1 MPVQNYLDQIWDAF
15 NEGICITNAHGII
28 LHVNRK
34 YEEITGFDRKNII
47 GLPAYDLV
55 QSGKLDV
62 ILNPEVITRKER
74 VTKIQSLAD
83 GRQLI
88 LEGNPVFDKN
98 GNTVLCITFLRDDTI
113 FSDMRNRISLQKELL
128 ETFQGLSTGSIGTTL
143 TNPKKIAFSTVMQQL
158 YTKIADMAET
168 DATVLIL
175 GETGVGK
182 DVIAR
187 RIHNKSLRTNKTF
200 IKIDCGSIP
209 ENLIETE
216 LFGYV
221 AGTFSGA
228 NKNGKIGLIE
238 AANEGTLFFDE
249 IGELPMLM
257 QTRLLRFL
265 QDGEIVRVGS
275 TTPKKINVRIIAA
288 TNKNLEKS
296 VALGEFRNDLYYRL
310 KVAVINVP
318 PLRERQADI
327 VPLAENFLQ
336 FYGNKYHKRL
346 EFSQEAKELLQQ
358 YSWPGNVRELENMI
372 QGLIV
377 TCKQK
382 IIKSFD
388 LPLPA
393 HAIKSVQSQHGSQE
407 LPDFQN
413 KTYKEIMKEY
423 ENKVLC
429 AAVKRFDK
437 NISKIAKALQI
448 DRSTVFRKVKE
459 LEKAGLL

>member
-1 MPVQNYLDQIWDAF
+1 MPVRDYLEQIWDAF
-15 NEGICITNAHGII
+15 SEGICITNAHGII
-28 LHVNRK
+28 LHVNKK
-34 YEEITGFDRKNII
+34 YEEITGLTKKFVI

-55 QSGKLDV
+55 QSGKLDL
-62 ILNPEVITRKER
+62 ILNPEVFQKKEQ

-83 GRQLI
+83 GKQII

-98 GNTVLCITFLRDDTI
+98 GNVILCITFLRDDTI
-113 FSDMRNRISLQKELL
+113 FADMRSRISIQKELL
-128 ETFQGLSTGSIGTTL
+128 ETFQELSTTNMGRSPV
-143 TNPKKIAFSTVMQQL
+143 NPKKIAYSTVMQQL
-158 YTKIADMAET
+158 YTQIGGIAET
-168 DATVLIL
+168 DATTLIL

-182 DVIAR
+182 DVVAH
-187 RIHNKSLRTNKTF
+187 RIHNKSLRANKTF
-200 IKIDCGSIP
+200 IKVDCGSIP

-228 NKNGKIGLIE
+228 NKNGKIGFIE
-238 AANEGTLFFDE
+238 AANEGTLFLDE

-265 QDGEIVRVGS
+265 QDSEIVRVGS
-275 TTPKKINVRIIAA
+275 TVPKKIDVRIIAA

-296 VALGEFRNDLYYRL
+296 IANGEFRSDLYYRL
-310 KVAVINVP
+310 KVAVINIP
-318 PLRERQADI
+318 PLREREADI
-327 VPLAENFLQ
+327 IPLAENFLQ
-336 FYGNKYHKRL
+336 FYCNKYHKQL
-346 EFSQEAKELLQQ
+346 EFSSEAKELLLQ
-358 YSWPGNVRELENMI
+358 YKWPGNVRELENMI

-382 IIKSFD
+382 VIKNLD

-393 HAIKSVQSQHGSQE
+393 HAIRTVQSQQIVQE
-407 LPDFQN
+407 VPNLQN

-429 AAVKRFDK
+429 AAMKQFNN
-437 NISKIAKALQI
+437 NISKIAKHLQV
-448 DRSTVFRKVKE
+448 DRSTIFRKVKE
-459 LEKAGLL
+459 LEKSGLL

>member
-1 MPVQNYLDQIWDAF
+1 MPVQDYLEQIWDAF
-15 NEGICITNAHGII
+15 SEGICITNAHGII
-28 LHVNRK
+28 LHVNKK
-34 YEEITGFDRKNII
+34 YEEITGLTKKMVI

-55 QSGKLDV
+55 QSGKLDL
-62 ILNPEVITRKER
+62 ILNPEVFQKKEQ

-83 GRQLI
+83 GKQLI

-98 GNTVLCITFLRDDTI
+98 GNVILCITFLRDDTI
-113 FSDMRNRISLQKELL
+113 FSDMRSRISIQKELL
-128 ETFQGLSTGSIGTTL
+128 ETFQELSTTNMGHSL
-143 TNPKKIAFSTVMQQL
+143 VNPKKIAFSTIMQQL
-158 YTKIADMAET
+158 YTKIAGIAET
-168 DATVLIL
+168 DATTLIL

-182 DVIAR
+182 DVVAH
-187 RIHNKSLRTNKTF
+187 RIHNKSLRASKTF
-200 IKIDCGSIP
+200 IKVDCGSIP

-238 AANEGTLFFDE
+238 AANEGTLFLDE

-265 QDGEIVRVGS
+265 QDSEIVRVGS
-275 TTPKKINVRIIAA
+275 TVPKKIDVRIIAA

-296 VALGEFRNDLYYRL
+296 IANGEFRSDLYYRL
-310 KVAVINVP
+310 KVAVINIP
-318 PLRERQADI
+318 PLREREADI
-327 VPLAENFLQ
+327 IPLAENFLQ
-336 FYGNKYHKRL
+336 FYCNKYHKQL
-346 EFSQEAKELLQQ
+346 EFSSEAKELLLQ
-358 YSWPGNVRELENMI
+358 YKWPGNVRELENMI

-382 IIKSFD
+382 IIKNLD

-393 HAIKSVQSQHGSQE
+393 HAIRTVQNQQIVQE
-407 LPDFQN
+407 VPNLQN
-413 KTYKEIMKEY
+413 KTYKEIMKDY

-429 AAVKRFDK
+429 AAMKQFNN
-437 NISKIAKALQI
+437 NISKIAKHLQV

-459 LEKAGLL
+459 LEKAGLI

>member
-1 MPVQNYLDQIWDAF
+1 MPVQDYLDQIWDAF
-15 NEGICITNAHGII
+15 SEGICITNAHGII
-28 LHVNRK
+28 LHVNKK
-34 YEEITGFDRKNII
+34 YEEITGLTKKMVI

-55 QSGKLDV
+55 QSGKLDL
-62 ILNPEVITRKER
+62 ILNPEVFQKKEQ

-83 GRQLI
+83 GKQLI

-98 GNTVLCITFLRDDTI
+98 GNVILCITFLRDETI
-113 FSDMRNRISLQKELL
+113 FAAMRSRISIQKELL
-128 ETFQGLSTGSIGTTL
+128 ETFQELSITNMGRSPV
-143 TNPKKIAFSTVMQQL
+143 NPKKIAYSTVMQQL
-158 YTKIADMAET
+158 YTQIGGIAET
-168 DATVLIL
+168 DATTLIL

-182 DVIAR
+182 DVVAR
-187 RIHNKSLRTNKTF
+187 RIHSKSLRANKAF
-200 IKIDCGSIP
+200 IKVDCGSIP

-228 NKNGKIGLIE
+228 NKNGKIGFIE
-238 AANEGTLFFDE
+238 AANEGTLFLDE

-275 TTPKKINVRIIAA
+275 TVPKKIDVRIIAA

-296 VALGEFRNDLYYRL
+296 IASGEFRSDLYYRL
-310 KVAVINVP
+310 KVAVINIP
-318 PLRERQADI
+318 PLREREADI
-327 VPLAENFLQ
+327 IPLAENFLQ
-336 FYGNKYHKRL
+336 FYCNKYHKQL
-346 EFSQEAKELLQQ
+346 EFSSEAKELLLQ
-358 YSWPGNVRELENMI
+358 YKWPGNVRELENMI

-382 IIKSFD
+382 IIKNLD
-388 LPLPA
+388 LPLPV
-393 HAIKSVQSQHGSQE
+393 HAIRTVQSQQVVQE
-407 LPDFQN
+407 IPNLQN

-429 AAVKRFDK
+429 AAMKQFNN
-437 NISKIAKALQI
+437 NISKIAKHLQV
-448 DRSTVFRKVKE
+448 DRSTIFRKVKE
-459 LEKAGLL
+459 LEKAGML

>member
-15 NEGICITNAHGII
+15 NEGICISNAHGII
-28 LHVNRK
+28 LHVNKK

-62 ILNPEVITRKER
+62 ILNPEVIRKKER

-98 GNTVLCITFLRDDTI
+98 GNAVLCITFLRDDTI
-113 FSDMRNRISLQKELL
+113 FSDMRNRISIQKELL
-128 ETFQGLSTGSIGTTL
+128 ETFQSLSTGSIGSSL

-158 YTKIADMAET
+158 YAKISGMAET
-168 DATVLIL
+168 DATILIL

-187 RIHNKSLRTNKTF
+187 RIHNKSLRANKTF

-275 TTPKKINVRIIAA
+275 TVPKKIDVRVVAA

-296 VALGEFRNDLYYRL
+296 VSLGEFRNDLYYRL

-336 FYGNKYHKRL
+336 FYGSKYHKQL

-393 HAIKSVQSQHGSQE
+393 HAIKNVQSQQISQDI
-407 LPDFQN
+407 PNFQN

-429 AAVKRFDK
+429 AAMKQFNK
-437 NISKIAKALQI
+437 NISNIAKALQI